1 MSSTVTPTARVVPYH
16 YCTINDEPGAALE
29 VLEMLTDAGINQ
41 SAIAFIPVGPNMTE
55 LAIFPDDT
63 DALLRLAAAAGLT
76 LFGPHQAILIE
87 GDDALGALVDF
98 HRRLANQGVNIYAST
113 AVTCGHGHFGMLIY
127 VKNEDIGRARSA
139 LGI

>member
-63 DALLRLAAAAGLT
+63 DALLRLAAAAGRAAGGAKRRAT
-76 LFGPHQAILIE
+76 ARH
-87 GDDALGALVDF
+87 DAGGVT
-98 HRRLANQGVNIYAST
+98 QG
-113 AVTCGHGHFGMLIY
+113 
-127 VKNEDIGRARSA
+127 
-139 LGI
+139 